1 MQKWANAAFDRMNS
15 VHNEH
20 KKFKVKIGFGPKGLM
35 YIIQTLLIRFIASF
49 RLIIPYN
56 TAHLITLIIFERN
69 WKLKWRE
76 DIYVQNRSLGSYLCV
91 SNDKIERLKY
101 CQY

>member
-56 TAHLITLIIFERN
+56 TAHLITLIIFKRK
-69 WKLKWRE
+69 WKINCSE
-76 DIYVQNRSLGSYLCV
+76 DIYVQNGSLGSYSCV
-91 SNDKIERLKY
+91 SSDNMPVLL
-101 CQY
+101 